1 MPRFLRDSLHPV
13 RDLPLALLAKAQ
25 SSQSGVRQKAKQSR
39 SCGPRLSLGLKAL
52 QTQNLARPPIA
63 AACEPLD
70 DFGNVSP
77 TGLLA
82 AISVHRESYIRGNNN
97 KKKINQADFPAEAPV
112 SSSDKYEGGNAKHSL
127 HDLSSASPREFSLTG
142 ISESCDRA
150 KNDGGAN
157 QAEKHSAQK
166 VLQKNLSFS
175 APAKLTG

>member
-1 MPRFLRDSLHPV
+1 MTFATYHQPDFLLQYLCTV
-13 RDLPLALLAKAQ
+13 RA
-25 SSQSGVRQKAKQSR
+25 
-39 SCGPRLSLGLKAL
+39 
-52 QTQNLARPPIA
+52 T
-63 AACEPLD
+63 
-70 DFGNVSP
+70 F
-77 TGLLA
+77 
-82 AISVHRESYIRGNNN
+82 RGNNN